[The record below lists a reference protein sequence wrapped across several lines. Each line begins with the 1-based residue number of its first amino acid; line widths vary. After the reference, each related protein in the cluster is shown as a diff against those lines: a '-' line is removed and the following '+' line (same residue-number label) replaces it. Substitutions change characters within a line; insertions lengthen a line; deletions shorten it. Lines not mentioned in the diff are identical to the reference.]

1 MNEIPVRRDKMGR
14 FWYRSSLK
22 VCLLAM
28 LMGLLSACGGAT
40 NQSGATGRLQ
50 NILSR
55 GRLQCGISGEL
66 PGFSFLNQQGQY
78 SGLDVDV
85 CRAIAAAL
93 FDKPDLVDY
102 RQLSAKDRFTALQ
115 TNEIDVLSRNT
126 TWILSRDTGATRL
139 AFAPIVFYDG
149 QGVMVRKASGI
160 KSLKAFKGK
169 AICTQ
174 TGTTNEQ
181 NLTDQ
186 MRKLGVPYTPVVFED
201 VNATFAAYAEGRCD
215 GVTSDRSQLVS
226 RRTKLPQP
234 EQHTILEEDISKEP
248 LAPAVLDGDTQW
260 ADTVRWVVFALFEAE
275 ELGITSKNIGQFAN
289 STDPVV
295 KRFLGTEGNLGQG
308 MGLSNDFAARVIKH
322 VGNYSEIYDRNLGSQ
337 TPLKLDRGLN
347 RLWNKG
353 GLLYSPPFR

>member
-1 MNEIPVRRDKMGR
+1 MRQIC
-14 FWYRSSLK
+14 LK
-22 VCLLAM
+22 VSVLMAC
-28 LMGLLSACGGAT
+28 MGLLGACAGPPTG
-40 NQSGATGRLQ
+40 QSGATGRLQ

-55 GRLQCGISGEL
+55 GKVQCGISGEL
-66 PGFSFLNQQGQY
+66 PGFSFLNQKGEY

-93 FDKPDLVDY
+93 FDKPDMVDY

-126 TWILSRDTGATRL
+126 TWILSRDTGGTKL
-139 AFAPIVFYDG
+139 AFAPVVFYDG
-149 QGVMVRKASGI
+149 QGMMVRKTSGI
-160 KSLKAFKGK
+160 KSLKDLKGK
-169 AICTQ
+169 SICTQ

-201 VNATFAAYAEGRCD
+201 VNATFGAYAEGRCD
-215 GVTSDRSQLVS
+215 GVSADRSQLTS

-234 EQHTILEEDISKEP
+234 EQNMILEENLSKEP
-248 LAPAVLDGDTQW
+248 LAPAVLDNDTPW
-260 ADTVRWVVFALFEAE
+260 ADVVRWVVFALIEAE

-308 MGLSNDFAARVIKH
+308 MGLPNDFAARVVKH
-322 VGNYSEIYDRNLGSQ
+322 VGNYGEVYDRNLGSQ